1 MLVLAVI
8 SLAVGVWLSRN
19 TSRTAAERA
28 ELPPPADCRRFPGA
42 CAEGVP
48 DTPPAELAGLAAN
61 VRAAD
66 AAWRTTLERE
76 RRTGA
81 FPEKGLTDLRDA
93 LAVTASAVRDAR
105 ALVYEAEQ
113 AGAATSDEARD
124 DALDALRSA
133 YDAQLSLLQRAT
145 RLLEE
150 AI

>member
-1 MLVLAVI
+1 MVMVVLAVI
-8 SLAVGVWLSRN
+8 SLSVGIWLSRN
-19 TSRTAAERA
+19 ASRTAAARA

-48 DTPPAELAGLAAN
+48 ETPPAELADLAAE

-66 AAWRTTLERE
+66 ATWRATLERE
-76 RRTGA
+76 RRSGA

-93 LAVTASAVRDAR
+93 LAVTASAVADAH

-113 AGAATSDEARD
+113 AGNDAERQQ
-124 DALDALRSA
+124 ALDAARSA
-133 YDAQLSLLQRAT
+133 YDAQLSLLRRAT

-150 AI
+150 AV